1 MNDQLKTKEE
11 LIAELQEMRRIVA
24 ELRGNEPEDRPEG
37 PIFSKDFLEAIL
49 HSSTLVSI
57 IATGLDQKVLFWNTG
72 AENIFGYSQQEMQGA
87 KITKLYPPDSA
98 SSELVAELR
107 ERVRE
112 RRGAVHGRMRQLTKD
127 GRVVTVSLALSPLIT
142 KTGEVCGILGMG
154 LDVTEEVRQ
163 QQEIVDL
170 LLRVRN
176 TQEAAI
182 FCLAKLAECRDEET
196 GSHLVR
202 LQAYCRALCE
212 GLAARPKFADV
223 LTAEYIDDLVRSSL
237 LHDIGKVGIPDDI
250 LLSVQSYRPEDRVR
264 MQQHTLIGGQA
275 LEEAVERLGEKSFL
289 SLGMEVAYHHHERWD
304 GRGYPFGL
312 KGEEIPLSARV
323 VALADV
329 YDALTTK
336 RRYKEA
342 FSHEKAAA
350 IIIAERGLQFDPEL
364 VDAFADVQD
373 RFRDIRKAL

>member
-1 MNDQLKTKEE
+1 MEDDLKTKEE
-11 LIAELQEMRRIVA
+11 LIAELR
-24 ELRGNEPEDRPEG
+24 ELRRTRAESTGTESLAEPTK
-37 PIFSKDFLEAIL
+37 PILSKDFLEAIL

-57 IATGLDQKVLFWNTG
+57 VATSLEQDVLFWNTG
-72 AENIFGYSQQEMQGA
+72 AENIFGYSREEMQGA
-87 KITKLYPPDSA
+87 KVTRLYPPDAA
-98 SSELVAELR
+98 SSYLVEELR

-112 RRGAVHGRMRQLTKD
+112 RTGAVHGRMRQLTKD

-142 KTGEVCGILGMG
+142 KSGEVRGILGMG

-163 QQEIVDL
+163 QQEIMDL
-170 LLRVRN
+170 LLRVKN

-202 LQAYCRALCE
+202 LQAYSRALCQ
-212 GLAARPKFADV
+212 GLAVRPKFSAT
-223 LTAEYIDDLVRSSL
+223 LTAEYIEDLVRSSL

-250 LLSVQSYRPEDRVR
+250 LLSVESYRPEDRVR

-275 LEEAVERLGEKSFL
+275 LEEAVERLGQKSFL

-304 GRGYPFGL
+304 GHGYPFGL
-312 KGEEIPLSARV
+312 KEEEIPLSARI

-342 FSHEKAAA
+342 FSHDKAAA
-350 IIIAERGLQFDPEL
+350 LITAERGRQFDPDL
-364 VDAFADVQD
+364 VDAFVDIQEN
-373 RFRDIRKAL
+373 FRDIRKNF